1 MDVKLEIP
9 LNGLTCNQ
17 TCFCW
22 QVGKE
27 FFESFGNSEIFDSEL
42 EVVAIAG
49 RQGRN
54 VLVSGKASG
63 SVTVECDRC
72 LEDLQLAVSTGFELE
87 VRFGDGE
94 DQQQEDGREILYVP
108 ETDTEMDLGQ
118 IVYDYVCLS
127 LPLQR
132 VHPEGGCNQDAL
144 RFLGLETEDD
154 SSEAQPGENNP
165 FAALKGLFGEKQDI
179 NN

>member
-1 MDVKLEIP
+1 MDVKLDIP
-9 LNGLTCNQ
+9 LNGLTCTQ
-17 TCFCW
+17 TRFCW
-22 QVGKE
+22 QVGEE
-27 FFESFGNSEIFDSEL
+27 FFESFGNSEIFDADL
-42 EVVAIAG
+42 EIAAMVG
-49 RQGRN
+49 RQGRS
-54 VLVSGKASG
+54 VMVSGKASG

-72 LEDLQLAVSTGFELE
+72 LEDLQLPVNADFELE
-87 VRFGDGE
+87 VRFGEGE
-94 DQQQEDGREILYVP
+94 DEQQEDGREILYVP

-165 FAALKGLFGEKQDI
+165 FAALKGLFGENQDI